1 MDGRSL
7 LFFKELYYT
16 NYHLHHIVPT
26 LANLLVVIT
35 SYHRI
40 GRRIRPKVEKVGGEI
55 TCFPE
60 QMNSFLAEN
69 DTLTKI
75 S

>member
-1 MDGRSL
+1 MSIKN
-7 LFFKELYYT
+7 FTNT

-40 GRRIRPKVEKVGGEI
+40 GRRIRQKIEKVGGKI